1 MSELA
6 AYLKTEDVAVRLR
19 TSPGTVRYW
28 RWAGTG
34 PTGWVTVGRRKL
46 LPVERLR
53 EYEDRIRAEALSE
66 DRIRA
71 EALTR
76 PHPITGN
83 GDAA

>member
-6 AYLKTEDVAVRLR
+6 EYLTTEDVAAHFRA
-19 TSPGTVRYW
+19 SPGTVRYW

-53 EYEDRIRAEALSE
+53 EYEA
-66 DRIRA
+66 RIRA
-71 EALTR
+71 EALTGPR
-76 PHPITGN
+76 PAD